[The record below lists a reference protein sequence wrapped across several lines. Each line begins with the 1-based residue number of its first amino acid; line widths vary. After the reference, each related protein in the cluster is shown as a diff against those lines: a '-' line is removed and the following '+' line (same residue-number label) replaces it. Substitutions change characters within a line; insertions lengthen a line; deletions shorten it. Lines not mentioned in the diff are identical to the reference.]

1 MKLRAARWR
10 SCVALPYMA
19 GIPVRTKDAAPGFF
33 VDEPERKGGG
43 EATTTTNIGKIKT
56 NRRIC

>member
-1 MKLRAARWR
+1 MKLLVARWR
-10 SCVALPYMA
+10 TCVVLPDMA

-33 VDEPERKGGG
+33 VDERERKGGG
-43 EATTTTNIGKIKT
+43 ETKTTTNIEKITT

>member
-43 EATTTTNIGKIKT
+43 VAITRNNIGIIKT
-56 NRRIC
+56 N